1 MNAIANLFR
10 IDAENRELLD
20 AQLAAFSRQVPLLY
34 FILSVNSIA
43 LAFTH
48 YNVAPIS
55 LTVVFPGIL
64 VGACAIRCLIWLRRR
79 DRAVEPETAARTLRT
94 TVVLGGILGL
104 AFLSWALSLFPYG
117 DTARHDH
124 VQFFVGITVVSC
136 IFCLMH
142 VRPAA
147 LMLTG
152 MVIGPF
158 VIFLL
163 AHGGTVQIAIGL
175 NLLLVTAAMIY
186 ILNIC
191 SMQFAAMVNGEVE
204 TRRLSNENFR
214 LANIDS
220 LTDLPNRRQ
229 FFHRLSMLA
238 EQAQT
243 ENRRFVV
250 GVLDLDGFKAVNDL
264 YGHGVG
270 DRVLREAGQR
280 LLTIS
285 DEKQFIARLGGDE
298 FGIIVDAG
306 LDPDAV
312 LAVGAKV
319 CAVFDAPFS
328 VAGIVAQIGGSVGF
342 ALAPDAGTTAELLYE
357 RADYALYHAKAKCR
371 GRPVIFSEEHEV
383 EIRRLS
389 TIEHTLRR
397 IDLDAELSLHF
408 QPIVNIGSGRLIG
421 FEALARWHSAEL
433 GNVPPD
439 VFIAVAER
447 TELIGTITQVL
458 LRKAVAAARFWPEDL
473 ILSFNLSMRDL
484 ISHTTILQIVSI
496 IRGSGIDPSRIII
509 ELTETALMQDYEQ
522 VQDSLRILRS
532 MGLKVAL
539 DDFGSGQSS
548 LSYVHQLSL
557 DKIKIDRGFVRN
569 IATQENARNI
579 VKTVIDLCR
588 NLKFECVVEGVET
601 AEQAE
606 IIGCSVVR
614 PCRDISSRSR
624 CRKAWSRRS
633 SPIIAF
639 RTIGGRSLRPGETR
653 PPSQATRHDGDKLL
667 PANGRCNVVA
677 SSPLISPN

>member
-1 MNAIANLFR
+1 MKNIAKLFQ
-10 IDAENRELLD
+10 IDTENHELMD

-34 FILSVNSIA
+34 FILSVNTIA

-48 YNVAPIS
+48 LGIAPVS
-55 LTVVFPGIL
+55 LSVVFPGIL

-79 DRAVEPETAARTLRT
+79 GRTVEPKAAARTLRA
-94 TVVLGGILGL
+94 TVVLGGVLGF

-117 DTARHDH
+117 DTSRHGH
-124 VQFFVGITVVSC
+124 IMFFVGITVVSC

-142 VRPAA
+142 VRAAA

-152 MVIGPF
+152 MVIAPF

-163 AHGGTVQIAIGL
+163 ASGDMVQAAIGL
-175 NLLLVTAAMIY
+175 NLFLVTVAMVY
-186 ILNIC
+186 ILFIC
-191 SMQFAAMVNGEVE
+191 SRQFAAMVNGEVE

-214 LANIDS
+214 LANVDS

-229 FFHRLSMLA
+229 FFHRLSVLA
-238 EQAQT
+238 EQART
-243 ENRRFVV
+243 ENRKFVV

-270 DRVLREAGQR
+270 DRVLQSAGQR
-280 LLTIS
+280 LLAVS
-285 DEKQFIARLGGDE
+285 DDTQFIARLGGDE

-306 LDPDAV
+306 LDPEAV
-312 LAVGAKV
+312 LAVGARV
-319 CAVFDAPFS
+319 CSAFDAPFS

-357 RADYALYHAKAKCR
+357 RADYALYHAKARYR
-371 GRPVIFSEEHEV
+371 GRPVIFSGEHEV

-397 IDLDAELSLHF
+397 IDFDAELSLHF
-408 QPIVNIGSGRLIG
+408 QPIVNVGTGQLIG
-421 FEALARWHSAEL
+421 FEALARWHNSEL

-458 LRKAVAAARFWPEDL
+458 LRKGLAAARSWPDDL

-484 ISHTTILQIVSI
+484 VSHATILQVVSI
-496 IRGSGIDPSRIII
+496 IEGSGIDPRRIII

-522 VQDSLRILRS
+522 VQELLRILRS

-557 DKIKIDRGFVRN
+557 DKIKIDRGFIRN
-569 IATQENARNI
+569 IETQESARNI

-606 IIGCSVVR
+606 IIGLLGCSTMQGYFFAR
-614 PCRDISSRSR
+614 PMPEGEVEAFIVNHRLQDNRQ
-624 CRKAWSRRS
+624 
-633 SPIIAF
+633 PIAAA
-639 RTIGGRSLRPGETR
+639 G
-653 PPSQATRHDGDKLL
+653 
-667 PANGRCNVVA
+667 
-677 SSPLISPN
+677 

>member
-10 IDAENRELLD
+10 IDAEDRELLD

-48 YNVAPIS
+48 YGVAPAI

-64 VGACAIRCLIWLRRR
+64 VGACAIRCLFWLRRR
-79 DRAVEPETAARTLRT
+79 GRAVEPRIAARTLRT
-94 TVVLGGILGL
+94 TVVLGGVLGF

-117 DTARHDH
+117 DTSRHDH
-124 VQFFVGITVVSC
+124 VLFFVGITVVSC

-147 LMLTG
+147 LMLTV
-152 MVIGPF
+152 MVVAPF

-163 AHGGTVQIAIGL
+163 ASGDTVQTAIGF
-175 NLLLVTAAMIY
+175 NLLLVTFAMVY

-191 SMQFAAMVNGEVE
+191 SRQFAAMVNGEVE

-229 FFHRLSMLA
+229 FFHRLSLLA
-238 EQAQT
+238 EQALT

-496 IRGSGIDPSRIII
+496 IRGSGIDPRRIII

-606 IIGCSVVR
+606 IIGLLGCSTMQGYFFAKPMPQSEVETFIANH
-614 PCRDISSRSR
+614 CLQDN
-624 CRKAWSRRS
+624 RR
-633 SPIIAF
+633 
-639 RTIGGRSLRPGETR
+639 
-653 PPSQATRHDGDKLL
+653 Q
-667 PANGRCNVVA
+667 VA
-677 SSPLISPN
+677 AAG

>member
-1 MNAIANLFR
+1 MNNIAKLFR
-10 IDAENRELLD
+10 IDAENHELMD

-48 YNVAPIS
+48 FGVAPVI

-64 VGACAIRCLIWLRRR
+64 VGACALRCLIWLRRYGR
-79 DRAVEPETAARTLRT
+79 RVEPEQAARTLRA
-94 TVVLGGILGL
+94 TVVLGGVLGF
-104 AFLSWALSLFPYG
+104 AFLAWALSLFPYG
-117 DTARHDH
+117 DASRHGH
-124 VQFFVGITVVSC
+124 ILFFVGITVVSC

-147 LMLTG
+147 LTLTG
-152 MVIGPF
+152 TVIAPF
-158 VIFLL
+158 VVFLL
-163 AHGGTVQIAIGL
+163 ASGEMVQIAIGL
-175 NLLLVTAAMIY
+175 NLLLVTVAMIY
-186 ILNIC
+186 ILIIC
-191 SMQFAAMVNGEVE
+191 SRQFAAMVNGEVE

-229 FFHRLSMLA
+229 FFHRLSLLA
-238 EQAQT
+238 KPTSLEG
-243 ENRRFVV
+243 RRFVV

-270 DRVLREAGQR
+270 DRVLQEAGKR
-280 LLTIS
+280 LLAIS
-285 DEKQFIARLGGDE
+285 DGSQFIARLGGDE
-298 FGIIVDAG
+298 FGIIVDAD
-306 LDPDAV
+306 LDAEAV
-312 LAVGAKV
+312 IAVGERV
-319 CAVFDAPFS
+319 CSAFDAPFS
-328 VAGIVAQIGGSVGF
+328 VAGIVAKIGGSVGF
-342 ALAPDAGTTAELLYE
+342 ALAPDAGMTAELLYE
-357 RADYALYHAKAKCR
+357 RADYALYHAKAKHR
-371 GRPVIFSEEHEV
+371 GRPVIFSREHEI
-383 EIRRLS
+383 EIRKLS
-389 TIEHTLRR
+389 TIEHTLRS

-408 QPIVNIGSGRLIG
+408 QPIVNVGTGRLVG
-421 FEALARWHSAEL
+421 FEALARWHNSEL

-439 VFIAVAER
+439 LFISVAER

-458 LRKAVAAARFWPEDL
+458 LRKALAAAASWPEDL

-484 ISHTTILQIVSI
+484 VSHATILQIVSI
-496 IRGSGIDPSRIII
+496 IRGSGIEPRRIII
-509 ELTETALMQDYEQ
+509 ELTETALMQDYDQ
-522 VQDSLRILRS
+522 VQESLGILRS

-606 IIGCSVVR
+606 IIGLLGCSMMQGYYFAK
-614 PCRDISSRSR
+614 PMPQGELG
-624 CRKAWSRRS
+624 AF
-633 SPIIAF
+633 IANH
-639 RTIGGRSLRPGETR
+639 RL
-653 PPSQATRHDGDKLL
+653 QHDRQL
-667 PANGRCNVVA
+667 AVA
-677 SSPLISPN
+677 AG

>member
-1 MNAIANLFR
+1 MKIIANLFR
-10 IDAENRELLD
+10 IDADNRELMD

-48 YNVAPIS
+48 FGLAPIS

-64 VGACAIRCLIWLRRR
+64 VLACAIRCLVWLRRR
-79 DRAVEPETAARTLRT
+79 GLTVEPETAARTLRT
-94 TVVLGGILGL
+94 TVVLGGFLGFVFL
-104 AFLSWALSLFPYG
+104 AWAISLFPYG
-117 DTARHDH
+117 DTARHGH
-124 VQFFVGITVVSC
+124 ILFFVGVTVVSC
-136 IFCLMH
+136 ILCLMH

-147 LMLTG
+147 MMLTAT
-152 MVIGPF
+152 VIAPF
-158 VIFLL
+158 VVFLL
-163 AHGGTVQIAIGL
+163 ASGDMVQIAIGL
-175 NLLLVTAAMIY
+175 NLFLVTVAMVY
-186 ILNIC
+186 ILTIC
-191 SMQFAAMVNGEVE
+191 SRQFAAMVNGEVE
-204 TRRLSNENFR
+204 TRRLSDENFR

-229 FFHRLSMLA
+229 FFHRLSILA
-238 EQAQT
+238 EQART
-243 ENRRFVV
+243 ENRKFVV
-250 GVLDLDGFKAVNDL
+250 GVLDLDGFKAVNDH

-270 DRVLREAGQR
+270 DKVLQAAGQR
-280 LLTIS
+280 LLAFFDDT
-285 DEKQFIARLGGDE
+285 QFIARLGGDE
-298 FGIIVDAG
+298 FGIIVDAD

-312 LAVGAKV
+312 LTVGARV
-319 CAVFDAPFS
+319 CSALDAPFS

-357 RADYALYHAKAKCR
+357 RADYALYHAKAKHR
-371 GRPVIFSEEHEV
+371 GQPVIFSREHEV

-389 TIEHTLRR
+389 TVEHLLRT

-408 QPIVNIGSGRLIG
+408 QPIVNVGSGRLIG

-447 TELIGTITQVL
+447 TELIGTITKVL
-458 LRKAVAAARFWPEDL
+458 LRKAVAAAKSWPSDL

-484 ISHTTILQIVSI
+484 VSHATILQIVSI
-496 IRGSGIDPSRIII
+496 INGSGIDPRRIII
-509 ELTETALMQDYEQ
+509 EVTETALMQDYEQ

-532 MGLKVAL
+532 LGLKVAL

-557 DKIKIDRGFVRN
+557 DKIKIDRGFIRN
-569 IATQENARNI
+569 IATEENARNI

-606 IIGCSVVR
+606 IIGMLGCSMMQGYFFAKPMPEHEVE
-614 PCRDISSRSR
+614 
-624 CRKAWSRRS
+624 KF
-633 SPIIAF
+633 IANHCLQDN
-639 RTIGGRSLRPGETR
+639 LRPTAAAG
-653 PPSQATRHDGDKLL
+653 
-667 PANGRCNVVA
+667 
-677 SSPLISPN
+677 

>member
-94 TVVLGGILGL
+94 TVVLGGILGF

-280 LLTIS
+280 LLTVA
-285 DEKQFIARLGGDE
+285 DDKQFIARLGGDE

-306 LDPDAV
+306 LDPEAV
-312 LAVGAKV
+312 LAVGAKI
-319 CAVFDAPFS
+319 CTVFDAPFS

-342 ALAPDAGTTAELLYE
+342 ALAPEAGTTAELLYE
-357 RADYALYHAKAKCR
+357 RADYALYHAKAKFR
-371 GRPVIFSEEHEV
+371 GRPVIFSQEHEV

-484 ISHTTILQIVSI
+484 VSHTTILQIVSI
-496 IRGSGIDPSRIII
+496 IRGSGIDPRRIII

-606 IIGCSVVR
+606 IIGLLGCSTMQGYFFAKPMPQSEVEAFIANHCLQDNRR
-614 PCRDISSRSR
+614 P
-624 CRKAWSRRS
+624 
-633 SPIIAF
+633 
-639 RTIGGRSLRPGETR
+639 
-653 PPSQATRHDGDKLL
+653 
-667 PANGRCNVVA
+667 VA
-677 SSPLISPN
+677 AAG

>member
-10 IDAENRELLD
+10 IDAENRELME

-34 FILSVNSIA
+34 FILSVNSVA

-48 YNVAPIS
+48 YGVAPIS
-55 LTVVFPGIL
+55 LTVVLPGLL

-79 DRAVEPETAARTLRT
+79 GRAVEPKEAARTLRT
-94 TVVLGGILGL
+94 TVVLGGILGF

-124 VQFFVGITVVSC
+124 VLFFVGITVVSC

-152 MVIGPF
+152 MVVAPF
-158 VIFLL
+158 VIFLI
-163 AHGGTVQIAIGL
+163 ASGDTVQIAIGL
-175 NLLLVTAAMIY
+175 NLLLVTFAMVY
-186 ILNIC
+186 ILTIC
-191 SMQFAAMVNGEVE
+191 SRQFAAMVNGEVE

-214 LANIDS
+214 LANVDS
-220 LTDLPNRRQ
+220 LTNLPNRRQ
-229 FFHRLSMLA
+229 FFHRLTLLA
-238 EQAQT
+238 EQART

-270 DRVLREAGQR
+270 DRVLQAAGQR
-280 LLTIS
+280 LMSFS
-285 DEKQFIARLGGDE
+285 DDTHFIARLGGDE
-298 FGIIVDAG
+298 FGIIIDAD
-306 LDPDAV
+306 LDSETI
-312 LAVGAKV
+312 LAAGTRV
-319 CAVFDAPFS
+319 CSALDAPFS

-371 GRPVIFSEEHEV
+371 GQPVIFSHEHEV

-389 TIEHTLRR
+389 TIEHTLRT
-397 IDLDAELSLHF
+397 INLEAELSLHF
-408 QPIVNIGSGRLIG
+408 QPIVNVGTGRLIG
-421 FEALARWHSAEL
+421 FEALARWHNSEL

-458 LRKAVAAARFWPEDL
+458 LRKALVAARSWPEDL
-473 ILSFNLSMRDL
+473 ILSFNLSMCDL
-484 ISHTTILQIVSI
+484 VSHATILRIVSM
-496 IRGSGIDPSRIII
+496 IRGSDINPHRIIV
-509 ELTETALMQDYEQ
+509 EVTETALMQDYEQ
-522 VQDSLRILRS
+522 VQDSLRILRAL
-532 MGLKVAL
+532 GLKVAL

-557 DKIKIDRGFVRN
+557 DKIKIDRGFIRN

-606 IIGCSVVR
+606 IIGLLGCSTMQGYFFAKPMPQSEVEAFIANHCLQDNRR
-614 PCRDISSRSR
+614 P
-624 CRKAWSRRS
+624 
-633 SPIIAF
+633 
-639 RTIGGRSLRPGETR
+639 
-653 PPSQATRHDGDKLL
+653 
-667 PANGRCNVVA
+667 VA
-677 SSPLISPN
+677 AAG